1 MSQAPSSGRGR
12 IFLSQELLSLM
23 SLEIRPVREEDVEVV
38 CGLIHALARYERL
51 ESHCKATSEQLRE
64 ELFGPR
70 AVIGCVLA
78 WEVNEATGAKRPV
91 GFALYFYNFS
101 TFLTR
106 RGLYLEDLFVVEDA
120 RRRGYGKAII
130 RHLAQKALDEGCG
143 RFDWSVLD
151 WNQPAIDFY
160 EGLGAE
166 VLPDWRICRL
176 SGEAL
181 LRAAGRC
188 AAKIKVL
195 AHSLSTKDTG

>member
-38 CGLIHALARYERL
+38 GGLIHALARYERL

-78 WEVNEATGAKRPV
+78 WEVNEATGAERPV

-181 LRAAGRC
+181 LRAAGR
-188 AAKIKVL
+188 
-195 AHSLSTKDTG
+195 

>member
-1 MSQAPSSGRGR
+1 
-12 IFLSQELLSLM
+12 M

-38 CGLIHALARYERL
+38 CDLIHALARYERL
-51 ESHCKATSEQLRE
+51 ESHCKSTPERLRE
-64 ELFGPR
+64 ELFGPH

-78 WEVNEATGAKRPV
+78 WERNESTCAERPV

-120 RRRGYGKAII
+120 RRRGYGRALI
-130 RHLAQKALDEGCG
+130 RYLARKALEEGCG

-160 EGLGAE
+160 ERLGAE
-166 VLPDWRICRL
+166 VMPDWRICRL
-176 SGEAL
+176 SGDAL
-181 LRAAGRC
+181 RKAAQ
-188 AAKIKVL
+188 
-195 AHSLSTKDTG
+195 

>member
-78 WEVNEATGAKRPV
+78 WEVNEATGAERPV

-151 WNQPAIDFY
+151 WNQA
-160 EGLGAE
+160 
-166 VLPDWRICRL
+166 RHR
-176 SGEAL
+176 L
-181 LRAAGRC
+181 LRGDSAPRCCQTGASAGFRARRFSGRPDVEPLNKGSC
-188 AAKIKVL
+188 TFTQ
-195 AHSLSTKDTG
+195 H

>member
-78 WEVNEATGAKRPV
+78 WEVNEATGAERPV
-91 GFALYFYNFS
+91 GFALYFHNFS

-181 LRAAGRC
+181 LRAAGR
-188 AAKIKVL
+188 
-195 AHSLSTKDTG
+195 

>member
-78 WEVNEATGAKRPV
+78 WEVN
-91 GFALYFYNFS
+91 
-101 TFLTR
+101 
-106 RGLYLEDLFVVEDA
+106 
-120 RRRGYGKAII
+120 
-130 RHLAQKALDEGCG
+130 
-143 RFDWSVLD
+143 
-151 WNQPAIDFY
+151 
-160 EGLGAE
+160 
-166 VLPDWRICRL
+166 
-176 SGEAL
+176 
-181 LRAAGRC
+181 
-188 AAKIKVL
+188 
-195 AHSLSTKDTG
+195 

>member
-1 MSQAPSSGRGR
+1 
-12 IFLSQELLSLM
+12 M

-38 CGLIHALARYERL
+38 CDLIHALARYERL
-51 ESHCKATSEQLRE
+51 ESHCKSTPERLRE
-64 ELFGPR
+64 ELFGPH

-78 WEVNEATGAKRPV
+78 WERNEATGAERPV

-106 RGLYLEDLFVVEDA
+106 RG
-120 RRRGYGKAII
+120 YGRAII
-130 RHLAQKALDEGCG
+130 RHLARKALDEGCG

-166 VLPDWRICRL
+166 VMPDWRICRL
-176 SGEAL
+176 SGDAL
-181 LRAAGRC
+181 QKAAQ
-188 AAKIKVL
+188 
-195 AHSLSTKDTG
+195 

>member
-1 MSQAPSSGRGR
+1 
-12 IFLSQELLSLM
+12 M

-166 VLPDWRICRL
+166 VLLDWRICRL

-181 LRAAGRC
+181 LRAAGR
-188 AAKIKVL
+188 
-195 AHSLSTKDTG
+195 

>member
-1 MSQAPSSGRGR
+1 
-12 IFLSQELLSLM
+12 M

-38 CGLIHALARYERL
+38 CDLIHALARYERL
-51 ESHCKATSEQLRE
+51 ESHCKSTPERLRE
-64 ELFGPR
+64 ELFGPH

-78 WEVNEATGAKRPV
+78 WERNESTCAERPV

-120 RRRGYGKAII
+120 RRRGYGRALI
-130 RHLAQKALDEGCG
+130 RHLARKALEEGCG

-160 EGLGAE
+160 ERLGAE
-166 VLPDWRICRL
+166 VMPDWRICRL

-181 LRAAGRC
+181 RKAAQC
-188 AAKIKVL
+188 
-195 AHSLSTKDTG
+195 

>member
-1 MSQAPSSGRGR
+1 
-12 IFLSQELLSLM
+12 M

-78 WEVNEATGAKRPV
+78 WEVNEATGAERPV

-120 RRRGYGKAII
+120 RRRGYG
-130 RHLAQKALDEGCG
+130 
-143 RFDWSVLD
+143 
-151 WNQPAIDFY
+151 
-160 EGLGAE
+160 
-166 VLPDWRICRL
+166 L
-176 SGEAL
+176 SL
-181 LRAAGRC
+181 
-188 AAKIKVL
+188 I
-195 AHSLSTKDTG
+195 HI

>member
-1 MSQAPSSGRGR
+1 
-12 IFLSQELLSLM
+12 
-23 SLEIRPVREEDVEVV
+23 V
-38 CGLIHALARYERL
+38 
-51 ESHCKATSEQLRE
+51 
-64 ELFGPR
+64 R
-70 AVIGCVLA
+70 AVLGG
-78 WEVNEATGAKRPV
+78 WNEATGGRRAPSGRSS
-91 GFALYFYNFS
+91 LYFYNYS
-101 TFLTR
+101 TSSR
-106 RGLYLEDLFVVEDA
+106 GRGLYLEDLFVVEDA

-181 LRAAGRC
+181 LRAAGR
-188 AAKIKVL
+188 
-195 AHSLSTKDTG
+195 

>member
-166 VLPDWRICRL
+166 VLLDWRICRL

-181 LRAAGRC
+181 LRAAGR
-188 AAKIKVL
+188 
-195 AHSLSTKDTG
+195 

>member
-1 MSQAPSSGRGR
+1 
-12 IFLSQELLSLM
+12 M

-78 WEVNEATGAKRPV
+78 WEVNEATGAERPV

-106 RGLYLEDLFVVEDA
+106 RGLY
-120 RRRGYGKAII
+120 GKAIN

-181 LRAAGRC
+181 LRAAGR
-188 AAKIKVL
+188 
-195 AHSLSTKDTG
+195 

>member
-78 WEVNEATGAKRPV
+78 WEVNEATGAERPV
-91 GFALYFYNFS
+91 GFALYFSYFS

-166 VLPDWRICRL
+166 VLPVWRICRL

-181 LRAAGRC
+181 LRAAGR
-188 AAKIKVL
+188 
-195 AHSLSTKDTG
+195 

>member
-1 MSQAPSSGRGR
+1 
-12 IFLSQELLSLM
+12 M

-38 CGLIHALARYERL
+38 CDLIHALARYERL
-51 ESHCKATSEQLRE
+51 ESHCKSTPERLRE
-64 ELFGPR
+64 ELFGPH

-78 WEVNEATGAKRPV
+78 WERNESTCAERPV

-120 RRRGYGKAII
+120 RRRGYGRALI
-130 RHLAQKALDEGCG
+130 RHLARKALEEGCG

-160 EGLGAE
+160 ERLGAE
-166 VLPDWRICRL
+166 VMPDWRICRL
-176 SGEAL
+176 SGDAL
-181 LRAAGRC
+181 RKAAQ
-188 AAKIKVL
+188 
-195 AHSLSTKDTG
+195 

>member
-1 MSQAPSSGRGR
+1 
-12 IFLSQELLSLM
+12 M

-78 WEVNEATGAKRPV
+78 WEVNEATGAERPV

-120 RRRGYGKAII
+120 RRRGYGTL
-130 RHLAQKALDEGCG
+130 R
-143 RFDWSVLD
+143 RRRST
-151 WNQPAIDFY
+151 
-160 EGLGAE
+160 
-166 VLPDWRICRL
+166 
-176 SGEAL
+176 
-181 LRAAGRC
+181 RAAAASTGACSTGTSPPSTSTRDSAPRCCQTGASAGFRARRFSGRPDVEPL
-188 AAKIKVL
+188 K
-195 AHSLSTKDTG
+195 

>member
-1 MSQAPSSGRGR
+1 
-12 IFLSQELLSLM
+12 M

-78 WEVNEATGAKRPV
+78 WEVNEATGAERPV

-106 RGLYLEDLFVVEDA
+106 RGLYLEDLFVVEDSTRAAAASTGACSTGTSPPSTSTRDSAPRCCQTGASAGFRA
-120 RRRGYGKAII
+120 RRFS
-130 RHLAQKALDEGCG
+130 G
-143 RFDWSVLD
+143 R
-151 WNQPAIDFY
+151 
-160 EGLGAE
+160 
-166 VLPDWRICRL
+166 PDVEPL
-176 SGEAL
+176 
-181 LRAAGRC
+181 
-188 AAKIKVL
+188 K
-195 AHSLSTKDTG
+195 

>member
-1 MSQAPSSGRGR
+1 
-12 IFLSQELLSLM
+12 M

-64 ELFGPR
+64 E
-70 AVIGCVLA
+70 
-78 WEVNEATGAKRPV
+78 
-91 GFALYFYNFS
+91 
-101 TFLTR
+101 
-106 RGLYLEDLFVVEDA
+106 LFVVEDA

-181 LRAAGRC
+181 LRAAGR
-188 AAKIKVL
+188 
-195 AHSLSTKDTG
+195 

>member
-1 MSQAPSSGRGR
+1 MRSPATSDSNPTARPRPSSFARSSSARAPSS
-12 IFLSQELLSLM
+12 
-23 SLEIRPVREEDVEVV
+23 
-38 CGLIHALARYERL
+38 A
-51 ESHCKATSEQLRE
+51 
-64 ELFGPR
+64 
-70 AVIGCVLA
+70 A
-78 WEVNEATGAKRPV
+78 WEVNEATGAERPV

-181 LRAAGRC
+181 LRAAGR
-188 AAKIKVL
+188 
-195 AHSLSTKDTG
+195 

>member
-1 MSQAPSSGRGR
+1 
-12 IFLSQELLSLM
+12 M

-38 CGLIHALARYERL
+38 CALIHALARYERL
-51 ESHCKATSEQLRE
+51 ESHCKSTPERLRE
-64 ELFGPR
+64 ELFGPH

-78 WEVNEATGAKRPV
+78 WERNESTCAERPV

-120 RRRGYGKAII
+120 RRRGYGRALI
-130 RHLAQKALDEGCG
+130 RHLARKALEEGCG

-160 EGLGAE
+160 ERLGAE
-166 VLPDWRICRL
+166 VMPDWRICRL
-176 SGEAL
+176 SGDAL
-181 LRAAGRC
+181 RKAAQ
-188 AAKIKVL
+188 
-195 AHSLSTKDTG
+195 

>member
-78 WEVNEATGAKRPV
+78 WEVNEATGAERPV

-130 RHLAQKALDEGCG
+130 RHLAQKALDEAAASTGACSTGTSPPSTSTRDSAPRCCQTGASAGFRARRFSG
-143 RFDWSVLD
+143 R
-151 WNQPAIDFY
+151 
-160 EGLGAE
+160 
-166 VLPDWRICRL
+166 PDVEPL
-176 SGEAL
+176 
-181 LRAAGRC
+181 
-188 AAKIKVL
+188 K
-195 AHSLSTKDTG
+195 

>member
-38 CGLIHALARYERL
+38 CGLIHEIARYERL

-78 WEVNEATGAKRPV
+78 WEVNEATGAERPV

-143 RFDWSVLD
+143 RAST
-151 WNQPAIDFY
+151 
-160 EGLGAE
+160 GACSTGTSPPSTSTRDSAPRCCQTGASAGFRARRFSGR
-166 VLPDWRICRL
+166 PDVEPL
-176 SGEAL
+176 
-181 LRAAGRC
+181 
-188 AAKIKVL
+188 K
-195 AHSLSTKDTG
+195 